1 MIGPRLVV
9 PGPFVDGPHPVWPGS
24 IKVAHVPLEVGVA
37 EASNAGQRS
46 VEHLMGILLYWD

>member
-24 IKVAHVPLEVGVA
+24 IKVVTADDGKKAVDSLK
-37 EASNAGQRS
+37 SAGADF
-46 VEHLMGILLYWD
+46 L